1 MKVEKNVY
9 ESPQMETMEII
20 VEQAI
25 LTGSGADVSPYPG
38 WGGEEDL

>member
-1 MKVEKNVY
+1 MKVENNVY

-25 LTGSGADVSPYPG
+25 LTASGDNGIDDMPY
-38 WGGEEDL
+38 L